1 MPYDNGVNPYMKRA
15 SNETISRG
23 GMRDEVS
30 VVLLLKISYDR
41 RVTFGGRAVAGL
53 FYWEGIAR

>member
-1 MPYDNGVNPYMKRA
+1 
-15 SNETISRG
+15 
-23 GMRDEVS
+23 MRDEVS

-53 FYWEGIAR
+53 IYWEGIAR